1 MTVIQTGSTPL
12 TLINVFTVA
21 PERQDVLIAHLQDA
35 TEQVMRH
42 QRGFVSANIHASL
55 DGTRVVNYAQWQTRQ
70 DFEAMLANQR
80 HKRTWQLPWRSLP
93 ARNQSSTRSR
103 ILTGGEHWRPLR
115 TASGVISDQRR
126 VGPGSDPK
134 PRTPL
139 RCA

>member
-35 TEQVMRH
+35 
-42 QRGFVSANIHASL
+42 
-55 DGTRVVNYAQWQTRQ
+55 
-70 DFEAMLANQR
+70 
-80 HKRTWQLPWRSLP
+80 
-93 ARNQSSTRSR
+93 
-103 ILTGGEHWRPLR
+103 LR